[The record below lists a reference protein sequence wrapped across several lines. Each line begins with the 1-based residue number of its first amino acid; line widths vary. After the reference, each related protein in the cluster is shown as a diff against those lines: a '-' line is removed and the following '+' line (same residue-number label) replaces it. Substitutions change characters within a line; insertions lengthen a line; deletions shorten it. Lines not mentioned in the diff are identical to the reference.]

1 MEALQTVFDYI
12 KAILEMIKN
21 FFADIFPQKPE
32 EDGEADA

>member
-21 FFADIFPQKPE
+21 FLGEIIPQ
-32 EDGEADA
+32 EDAE